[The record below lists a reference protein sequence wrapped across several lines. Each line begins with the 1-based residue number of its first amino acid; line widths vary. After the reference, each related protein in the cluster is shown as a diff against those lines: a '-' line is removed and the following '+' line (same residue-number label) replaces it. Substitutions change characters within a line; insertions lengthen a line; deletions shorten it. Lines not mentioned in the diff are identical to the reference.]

1 MFESSG
7 MTAVTEVSRRL
18 NRALLL
24 LLAISN
30 PASAQSDTDDPRTW
44 LEAMSQAMQSLNY
57 DGTFVYLHDGK
68 LETMRVIHRADQD
81 GERERLI
88 ALTGVPREVLRD
100 DNSVT
105 CILPDQK
112 TVMVDKSLPRK
123 PFPASLPRDLAA
135 LQSNYDFRLAGD
147 DRITGRDT
155 RIIEIYPRDE
165 YRYGYRLW
173 IDKAYKVLLKFDL
186 IDPHGKALEQTMF
199 TRLDLPT
206 RISDKALEA
215 GISGEGY
222 TWHGDVRRASS
233 DATPADGTDW
243 KLDWLPRGFML
254 THHNRHQMPVRRG
267 SAEHMVYSDGL
278 ATVSVYFEKL
288 LPGKEILQG
297 VSNMGTVNAMG
308 GVVDGFHATVVGE
321 VPAVTVEEIG
331 KGISLRR

>member
-7 MTAVTEVSRRL
+7 TTAVTEVSRTL
-18 NRALLL
+18 IPAVLLL
-24 LLAISN
+24 LTTST
-30 PASAQSDTDDPRTW
+30 PAPAQSDTTDPRTW
-44 LEAMSQAMQSLNY
+44 LEEMSQAMQSLNY

-68 LETMRVIHRADQD
+68 LETMRVIHRADED

-123 PFPASLPRDLAA
+123 PFPTSLPRDLAA
-135 LQSNYDFRLAGD
+135 LQANYEFRLGGD
-147 DRITGRDT
+147 DRITGRDAK
-155 RIIEIYPRDE
+155 IIEIYPRDQ

-173 IDKAYKVLLKFDL
+173 IEKANRVLLKLDL

-199 TRLDLPT
+199 THLELPA
-206 RISDKALEA
+206 RISDKALEP

-233 DATPADGTDW
+233 DTTPADRSNWQLG
-243 KLDWLPRGFML
+243 WLPRGFML

-288 LPGKEILQG
+288 VPGTEILQG

-321 VPAVTVEEIG
+321 VPAITVEQIG
-331 KGISLRR
+331 KGIGLLR